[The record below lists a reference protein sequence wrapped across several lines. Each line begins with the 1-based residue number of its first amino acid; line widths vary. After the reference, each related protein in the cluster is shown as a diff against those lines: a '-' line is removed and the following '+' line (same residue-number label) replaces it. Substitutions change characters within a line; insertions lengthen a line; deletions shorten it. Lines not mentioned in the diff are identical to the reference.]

1 MEQELYQILKKH
13 KLTLKKREE
22 VLADLLLL
30 LGVSES
36 TSIRECSR
44 CEYDN
49 KLGFCPRCDTQAYSH

>member
-1 MEQELYQILKKH
+1 MKTELSKIAQDLEQGTITNNEA
-13 KLTLKKREE
+13 RS
-22 VLADLLLL
+22 LL
-30 LGVSES
+30 LGLLIVSES

>member
-30 LGVSES
+30 LRVSES
-36 TSIRECSR
+36 TSIRECGS
-44 CEYDN
+44 CQYED
-49 KLGFCPRCDTQAYSH
+49 KLGFCPRCDTQAYSD